1 MGADS
6 PGAPCARLGEVA
18 GRRGVM
24 ANADPKK
31 GCGVED
37 GAVVTDLCRGRGCE
51 AGVTDAGGAKQM
63 CVRGSCQEDGGGAG
77 GRGGAIFGRLS
88 RARKSRVGTLPLR
101 GDEGGRRRQAWAW
114 RGRAGAR

>member
-63 CVRGSCQEDGGGAG
+63 CVRGSCWEDGGGAG
-77 GRGGAIFGRLS
+77 GRGGSNLWAALTSAEIYGGYAAVAGR
-88 RARKSRVGTLPLR
+88 
-101 GDEGGRRRQAWAW
+101 
-114 RGRAGAR
+114 